1 MPSDPAVRY
10 ETAAVAAGVSLFTLR
25 RQMRAGRIPPADL
38 TLPAIPE
45 PIRAWR
51 LSTLRKWN
59 PVLAHRCAVILAA
72 LEDPQE
78 DPQEPL

>member
-1 MPSDPAVRY
+1 MPTDPAVRF
-10 ETAAVAAGVSLFTLR
+10 ETLAVASGVALITLR
-25 RQMRAGRIPPADL
+25 RTLAAGRIPPADL
-38 TLPAIPE
+38 TLPARPL

-59 PVLAHRCAVILAA
+59 PAVAHRCAAILAA